1 MKTVVW
7 PVRSS
12 CWAGPMAAQD
22 AKLREPEEHQGCTRP
37 AADQHQR
44 CAVEPVVVIVEAW
57 PGGVRVE
64 TDPLRFVL
72 VVEPQGQNTSH
83 ERWNGATVT
92 DFLEEVLWAGVQ
104 RIDEPLIKL
113 AG

>member
-12 CWAGPMAAQD
+12 WAGPMAAQD

-44 CAVEPVVVIVEAW
+44 CALEPVVVIVEAW
-57 PGGVRVE
+57 PGGVRGE
-64 TDPLRFVL
+64 TDPLRVVL
-72 VVEPQGQNTSH
+72 VVEPQDPDTFHDRGFA
-83 ERWNGATVT
+83 GTVRE
-92 DFLEEVLWAGVQ
+92 LVRELLWAGV
-104 RIDEPLIKL
+104 
-113 AG
+113 